1 MGRSSLSGL
10 AGKRFRFW
18 IVSIIVA
25 MKERERERLREGGA

>member
-25 MKERERERLREGGA
+25 MKERERLREGGA